1 MQLHTREWG
10 TGERLAILVH
20 GMMSD
25 HRTWHR
31 LGPLLAD
38 RGYRVIAVDL
48 RGHGLSRRGDD
59 AAAEAAT
66 AAATAA
72 GAGTEDRTET
82 DAVAGPGPGPERPGS
97 APGDR
102 YRPEH
107 LAQDLVDTLPS
118 GAELALG
125 HSLGGLALSL
135 AVDRLR
141 PRRAVYSDPA
151 WCVRGPGRG
160 LDPAGFSWFRSAA
173 REQIAALNPRWDS
186 QDVDI
191 ELATLALWDPTTGA
205 GLSHLAGHPLL
216 PERPVVP
223 SLVQLADPSFLV
235 GPKDASELRL
245 RGFEVRTV
253 AGAGHTIHRDDFEG
267 FMSSLDGWI

>member
-10 TGERLAILVH
+10 TGERTAVLVH

-48 RGHGLSRRGDD
+48 RGHGRSGRGD
-59 AAAEAAT
+59 
-66 AAATAA
+66 
-72 GAGTEDRTET
+72 
-82 DAVAGPGPGPERPGS
+82 GPDHGRPPEE
-97 APGDR
+97 R
-102 YRPEH
+102 YRPER
-107 LAQDLVDTLPS
+107 LAQDLVDTLPA
-118 GAELALG
+118 GPELALG

-151 WCVRGPGRG
+151 WCVPGPGRG
-160 LDPAGFSWFRSAA
+160 LDPAGFAWFRSAA
-173 REQIAALNPRWDS
+173 PEQIAALNPRWNR
-186 QDVDI
+186 QDVEI

-205 GLSHLAGHPLL
+205 GLSDLAGRSML
-216 PERPVVP
+216 PEKPAVP
-223 SLVQLADPSFLV
+223 SLVQLADPSFLI
-235 GPKDASELRL
+235 GPQDAAELRL

-253 AGAGHTIHRDDFEG
+253 AGAGHTIHRDDFDG
-267 FMSSLDGWI
+267 FVSSLDGWI